1 MRETTQTEAQEKK
14 YRTTAPSRK
23 RSDSNIKRKNVLDM
37 TLCAVCAALTCVLA
51 PLSLPSYN
59 PEVPISLATFASMIA
74 GGLLRPKY
82 AALSQVIYIL
92 LGFAGLPV
100 FAGFTAGAGIL
111 ARPSAGYM
119 FGYIVLAW
127 IESFIFNGLGGE
139 KRKALG
145 QTALL
150 ALGMT
155 AGTAGCYILGTI
167 WFMAMMQAPLWTA
180 LVSCVI
186 PFLFG
191 DAVKIAAAAAAVP
204 QIRRAFDSVMGKRKL
219 A

>member
-1 MRETTQTEAQEKK
+1 
-14 YRTTAPSRK
+14 
-23 RSDSNIKRKNVLDM
+23 M

-59 PEVPISLATFASMIA
+59 PEVPISLATFAVMIA

-100 FAGFTAGAGIL
+100 FAGFTAGVGIL
-111 ARPSAGYM
+111 ARPSAGYV
-119 FGYIVLAW
+119 FGYILMAWVESLIFHGLCTQKGNTLWQTVVLV
-127 IESFIFNGLGGE
+127 
-139 KRKALG
+139 
-145 QTALL
+145 
-150 ALGMT
+150 LGMI
-155 AGTAGCYILGTI
+155 AGTAGCYVLGTV
-167 WFMAMMQAPLWTA
+167 WFMIMMQTPLWTA

-191 DAVKIAAAAAAVP
+191 DAVKITVAAVVVP

>member
-1 MRETTQTEAQEKK
+1 MREVLQTELQQEQREKSSPNSK
-14 YRTTAPSRK
+14 IPHT
-23 RSDSNIKRKNVLDM
+23 KRKTLLDM

-59 PEVPISLATFASMIA
+59 PEVPISLATFAVMIA
-74 GGLLRPKY
+74 GGLLKPKY

-100 FAGFTAGAGIL
+100 FAGFTAGVGIL

-127 IESFIFNGLGGE
+127 LESLIFHGFGGE
-139 KRKALG
+139 RRMALG
-145 QTALL
+145 QTVLL
-150 ALGMT
+150 VLGMIS
-155 AGTAGCYILGTI
+155 GTMGCYILGTV
-167 WFMAMMQAPLWTA
+167 WFMVMMQTPLWTA

-191 DAVKIAAAAAAVP
+191 DAVKIAVAAVIVP

>member
-1 MRETTQTEAQEKK
+1 MREVLQTELQQEQREKSSPNSK
-14 YRTTAPSRK
+14 IPHT
-23 RSDSNIKRKNVLDM
+23 KRKTLLDM

-59 PEVPISLATFASMIA
+59 PEVPISLATFAV
-74 GGLLRPKY
+74 KY

-100 FAGFTAGAGIL
+100 FAGFTAGVGIL

-127 IESFIFNGLGGE
+127 LESLIFHGFGGE
-139 KRKALG
+139 RRMALG
-145 QTALL
+145 QTVLL
-150 ALGMT
+150 VLGMIS
-155 AGTAGCYILGTI
+155 GTVGCYVLGTV
-167 WFMAMMQAPLWTA
+167 WFMVMMQTPLWTA

-191 DAVKIAAAAAAVP
+191 DAVKIAVAAVIVP